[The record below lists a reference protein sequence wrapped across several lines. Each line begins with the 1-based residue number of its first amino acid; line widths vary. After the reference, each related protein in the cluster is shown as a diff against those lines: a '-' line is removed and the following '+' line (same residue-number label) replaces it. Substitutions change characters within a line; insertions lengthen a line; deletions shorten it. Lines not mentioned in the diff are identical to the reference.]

1 MVETCFF
8 SRAKTEQCQRE
19 LTSVACLA
27 SNDQLLPDFIPRFPK
42 EIILTCLIMFL
53 IILIDSLASTE
64 DLVTSLCDRFTED
77 ASLVAQGG
85 KPIGC
90 FKDSFK
96 DRFLGTNS

>member
-27 SNDQLLPDFIPRFPK
+27 SNDQLLPDFIPRFRK
-42 EIILTCLIMFL
+42 EIILNLFDNVSNH
-53 IILIDSLASTE
+53 IDRLSCIDE
-64 DLVTSLCDRFTED
+64 DPVTSLCDRFTED
-77 ASLVAQGG
+77 ATLVAQGG

>member
-1 MVETCFF
+1 MFF
-8 SRAKTEQCQRE
+8 FRAKTEQCQRE

-42 EIILTCLIMFL
+42 EIILNLFDLVIFL

-77 ASLVAQGG
+77 ASLLAQGG

>member
-1 MVETCFF
+1 
-8 SRAKTEQCQRE
+8 
-19 LTSVACLA
+19 
-27 SNDQLLPDFIPRFPK
+27 
-42 EIILTCLIMFL
+42 MFL
-53 IILIDSLASTE
+53 IILVDSLLSTE